1 MARHPGISPPAVD
14 RTEPTATTHPV
25 LRRNGFGFGMIAYLG
40 GAATLLLDSI
50 TALVRSRDGHGSVSA
65 GTARQADRLIGL
77 SYGVVAFVHVGMGSF
92 LAMQAYFGATFA
104 DGIGPVVGVSLIRNL
119 APLLVGF
126 LLAILTAVVFT
137 ADLQGESPGRA
148 RRHEVAV
155 RVLGVMVAGP
165 ILSAWGVLV
174 GVGVGWLVAH
184 KMMGISEPVFFDLFL
199 EMLWARDIVGLVV
212 KGVAFG
218 GIGGVL
224 ACHEA
229 IRPTRPGEAPGGMAA
244 VSRSACRA
252 AVKAS
257 LAILI
262 FNALWFVFVYQAGP
276 AFGPT
281 LLMPPGR

>member
-1 MARHPGISPPAVD
+1 MARQSRISPAAVNRSDPAAAVQ
-14 RTEPTATTHPV
+14 PV
-25 LRRNGFGFGMIAYLG
+25 RPQSRIGFGMIGYLG
-40 GAATLLLDSI
+40 GAATLLLDSL
-50 TALVRSRDGHGSVSA
+50 TAPVRSRDGHGSVSV
-65 GTARQADRLIGL
+65 GTARQADRVIGL
-77 SYGVVAFVHVGMGSF
+77 SYGVVAFFHVGMGSF
-92 LAMQAYFGATFA
+92 LAMQAYFGATFV

-126 LLAILTAVVFT
+126 LLAILTAVLFT
-137 ADLQGESPGRA
+137 ADLQGEPPSPA

-184 KMMGISEPVFFDLFL
+184 QMMGISEPVFFDMFF

-229 IRPTRPGEAPGGMAA
+229 TRVTRPSETPGGMAA

>member
-1 MARHPGISPPAVD
+1 MAG
-14 RTEPTATTHPV
+14 AT
-25 LRRNGFGFGMIAYLG
+25 
-40 GAATLLLDSI
+40 TLLLDSI
-50 TALVRSRDGHGSVSA
+50 TAPVRSRDGHGSLIA
-65 GTARQADRLIGL
+65 GTARQADRIISL
-77 SYGVVAFVHVGMGSF
+77 SYGVVAFFHVGMGSF
-92 LAMQAYFGATFA
+92 LAMQAYFGATFV

-119 APLLVGF
+119 ATLLVGF

-137 ADLQGESPGRA
+137 ADLQGKPPGPD

-165 ILSAWGVLV
+165 ILSAWGCLV
-174 GVGVGWLVAH
+174 GVGIGWLVAH
-184 KMMGISEPVFFDLFL
+184 SMLGVTEPVFFDMFL

-218 GIGGVL
+218 GIAGVL

-229 IRPTRPGEAPGGMAA
+229 LRPTRPDEAPGEMAA

-252 AVKAS
+252 AVKAC
-257 LAILI
+257 LAILA
-262 FNALWFVFVYQAGP
+262 FNAAWFVFVYQAGP